1 MKAMQPSVIKIQDGS
16 DIDYKWVREN
26 VPDAIIVARDWSLGD
41 QQSDM
46 ERDPTGTA
54 KHHAAEWLKRKDK
67 LGFDP
72 KRTFVLGINEP
83 KIWSDDGTDAQRVMR
98 IKACTTYTITF
109 LDECKRLGLRAGA
122 LQLSVGWPNNTGKDT
137 PPDWSIFPG
146 VEAAIKAGNH
156 CLVTHSYWADL
167 GPDESWG
174 WWGGRILKCPWDV
187 PIIIGE
193 CGFEMQVKKNVSSGM
208 RGWMKYITKEQY
220 ADQLVNYCNWLS
232 WDSRLLGVCVF
243 LLDYQNVEWGT
254 QDIMPIIKEMIARK
268 DKLLSIGKRPFVAL
282 PTTVL
287 RPPKSEA
294 ERATIATPTPAPT
307 PVPVTPPV
315 VAPPVVTPPA
325 TPAAVMRWPLDVVR
339 VTQWFGE
346 NPASYARFGLRG
358 HNGVDFSATVGTP
371 VKAAADGVVAWV
383 DTDADY
389 GNYIRIWH
397 KALGVHSF
405 YAHLSK
411 QNVVVGATV
420 KAGDVIGLSGNTG
433 NSTGPHLHFELRP
446 CNALGAYVQTLP
458 GYGKACDPVAFVAG
472 IERGSALGG
481 SRVLLPFV
489 AK

>member
-1 MKAMQPSVIKIQDGS
+1 MIHFAWRGNPS
-16 DIDYKWVREN
+16 
-26 VPDAIIVARDWSLGD
+26 L
-41 QQSDM
+41 
-46 ERDPTGTA
+46 
-54 KHHAAEWLKRKDK
+54 
-67 LGFDP
+67 
-72 KRTFVLGINEP
+72 
-83 KIWSDDGTDAQRVMR
+83 
-98 IKACTTYTITF
+98 
-109 LDECKRLGLRAGA
+109 
-122 LQLSVGWPNNTGKDT
+122 
-137 PPDWSIFPG
+137 
-146 VEAAIKAGNH
+146 AAIQAGPHAGYSDWKPGYFNIP
-156 CLVTHSYWADL
+156 LYSKGVTPCVGDWDIWAVFD
-167 GPDESWG
+167 GKTSARVQFHTDG
-174 WWGGRILKCPWDV
+174 RGGKSNQI
-187 PIIIGE
+187 E
-193 CGFEMQVKKNVSSGM
+193 
-208 RGWMKYITKEQY
+208 
-220 ADQLVNYCNWLS
+220 VNFALS
-232 WDSRLLGVCVF
+232 
-243 LLDYQNVEWGT
+243 T
-254 QDIMPIIKEMIARK
+254 
-268 DKLLSIGKRPFVAL
+268 
-282 PTTVL
+282 
-287 RPPKSEA
+287 
-294 ERATIATPTPAPT
+294 
-307 PVPVTPPV
+307 VPVTPPV